1 MLALWQGQRMQ
12 FDQLKRR
19 EFITLLGSAAI
30 ALPLAARA
38 QQSAVP
44 VIGFLRSTSLAF
56 SATMVAAF
64 RQGLTAVGFN
74 EGQNVAVEYRFA
86 DNQLERLPGLVAELL
101 RLPVEVIV
109 ANVNAALAAKA
120 ATTTVPIVFATGS
133 DPIVDGLVASL
144 NRPGGNVT
152 GVSFVSGLLG
162 AKRFDMLRQ
171 LVPSAATMAMLVETD
186 TLESRIERR
195 DVELAAQALGQ
206 QLIIAPVSSEG
217 EFDGAFA
224 SIVGR
229 GAKALLVG
237 TGPLL
242 TSNRERVVGLA
253 ARHAIP
259 AIYALRE
266 FVVVGG
272 LMSYGAS
279 IAEAYRQVGIYA
291 GRVLKGEKPA
301 DLPVMQST
309 KFELMLNLKTAKAL
323 GLVIPPTVRAL
334 ADEVIE

>member
-1 MLALWQGQRMQ
+1 MIR
-12 FDQLKRR
+12 RR
-19 EFITLLGSAAI
+19 EFITLLGGAA
-30 ALPLAARA
+30 AWPLAARA
-38 QQSAVP
+38 QQPAMP
-44 VIGFLRSTSLAF
+44 VVGFVRSTSLAF
-56 SATMVAAF
+56 SVPMVAAF
-64 RQGLTAVGFN
+64 RQGLTAAGFN
-74 EGQNVAVEYRFA
+74 EGQNVTIEYRFA
-86 DNQLERLPGLVAELL
+86 DNQLGRLPGLVAELIS
-101 RLPVEVIV
+101 RPVEVIV
-109 ANVNAALAAKA
+109 ANINAALAAKA
-120 ATTTVPIVFATGS
+120 ATATVPIVFATGS
-133 DPIVDGLVASL
+133 DPVVDGLVASL

-162 AKRFDMLRQ
+162 AKRLDMLRQ
-171 LVPSAATMAMLVETD
+171 LVPAATTMAMLVGID
-186 TLESRIERR
+186 TLEERIERR

-217 EFDGAFA
+217 EFDGAFT

-237 TGPLL
+237 TGPFL
-242 TSNRERVVGLA
+242 TSNRQRVVALA

-259 AIYALRE
+259 AVYAVRE

-279 IAEAYRQVGIYA
+279 IAEAYRQAGIYA

-309 KFELMLNLKTAKAL
+309 KFELVINLKTAKAL
-323 GLVIPPTVRAL
+323 GLEVPTTLLAN

>member
-1 MLALWQGQRMQ
+1 
-12 FDQLKRR
+12 LKRR
-19 EFITLLGSAAI
+19 EFITLVGGAA
-30 ALPLAARA
+30 AAWPLAARA
-38 QQSAVP
+38 QQPAMP

-56 SATMVAAF
+56 SVPMVAAF
-64 RQGLTAVGFN
+64 RQGLTAAGFN
-74 EGQNVAVEYRFA
+74 EGQNVAIEYRFA
-86 DNQLERLPGLVAELL
+86 DNQLGRLPGLVAELIS
-101 RLPVEVIV
+101 LPVAVIV

-120 ATTTVPIVFATGS
+120 ATTAVPIVFATGS

-162 AKRFDMLRQ
+162 AKRLDMLRQ
-171 LVPSAATMAMLVETD
+171 LVPAAATMAMLVGTD
-186 TLESRIERR
+186 TLEARIERR

-217 EFDGAFA
+217 EFDGAFT

-237 TGPLL
+237 TGPFL
-242 TSNRERVVGLA
+242 TSNRERIVGLA

-259 AIYALRE
+259 AVYAVRE

-279 IAEAYRQVGIYA
+279 IAEAYRQAGIYA

-309 KFELMLNLKTAKAL
+309 KFELVINLKTAKAL
-323 GLVIPPTVRAL
+323 GLDVPTTLLAA

>member
-1 MLALWQGQRMQ
+1 MNRRQ
-12 FDQLKRR
+12 F
-19 EFITLLGSAAI
+19 I
-30 ALPLAARA
+30 ALAGGTASAWPLAARA
-38 QQSAVP
+38 QQPAMP
-44 VIGFLRSTSLAF
+44 VIGFLRSTSLAA
-56 SATMVAAF
+56 STPMIAGF
-64 RQGLTAVGFN
+64 RQGLTAAGFN
-74 EGQNVAVEYRFA
+74 EGQNVAIEYRYA
-86 DNQLERLPGLVAELL
+86 DNQLERLPGLVAELI
-101 RLPVEVIV
+101 RLPVAVIV
-109 ANVNAALAAKA
+109 GNINAALAAKA

-133 DPIVDGLVASL
+133 DPVVDGLVANL

-162 AKRFDMLRQ
+162 AKRLDMLRQ
-171 LVPSAATMAMLVETD
+171 LVPATTTIAMLVGTES
-186 TLESRIERR
+186 LEARIERR

-217 EFDGAFA
+217 EFDGAFT

-237 TGPLL
+237 TGPFL
-242 TSNRERVVGLA
+242 TSNRERVVALA
-253 ARHAIP
+253 VRYAIP

-266 FVVVGG
+266 FVEAGG

-279 IAEAYRQVGIYA
+279 IVEAYRQAGIYA

-309 KFELMLNLKTAKAL
+309 KFELVINLKIAKAL
-323 GLVIPPTVRAL
+323 GLTVPPTLLAI

>member
-1 MLALWQGQRMQ
+1 V
-12 FDQLKRR
+12 KRR
-19 EFITLLGSAAI
+19 AFITLIGGAA
-30 ALPLAARA
+30 AGWPLAAWA
-38 QQSAVP
+38 QQPAMP

-56 SATMVAAF
+56 SVPLVAAF
-64 RQGLTAVGFN
+64 RQGLTVAGFN

-86 DNQLERLPGLVAELL
+86 DNQLGRLPGLVAELIS
-101 RLPVEVIV
+101 LPVTVIV
-109 ANVNAALAAKA
+109 ANGAAALAAKA

-133 DPIVDGLVASL
+133 DPVVDGLVASL

-162 AKRFDMLRQ
+162 TKRLDMLRQ
-171 LVPSAATMAMLVETD
+171 LVPAAATMAMLVETD
-186 TLESRIERR
+186 TLEARIERR

-206 QLIIAPVSSEG
+206 QLVIAPVSSEG
-217 EFDGAFA
+217 EFDGAFT

-237 TGPLL
+237 TGPFL
-242 TSNRERVVGLA
+242 TSNRERVVALA

-259 AIYALRE
+259 AVYALRE

-279 IAEAYRQVGIYA
+279 IAEAYRQAGIYA

-309 KFELMLNLKTAKAL
+309 KFELVINLKTANAL
-323 GLVIPPTVRAL
+323 GLDVPTTL
-334 ADEVIE
+334 LTTADEVIE

>member
-1 MLALWQGQRMQ
+1 M
-12 FDQLKRR
+12 KRR
-19 EFITLLGSAAI
+19 DFITLLAGAAT
-30 ALPLAARA
+30 AWPPGAGA
-38 QQSAVP
+38 QQPAMP
-44 VIGFLRSTSLAF
+44 VVGFLRSTSLAA
-56 SATMVAAF
+56 SAPMIAGF
-64 RQGLTAVGFN
+64 RQGLTATGFKD
-74 EGQNVAVEYRFA
+74 GQNVAIEYRYA
-86 DNQLERLPGLVAELL
+86 DNQLERLPGLVAELI
-101 RLPVEVIV
+101 RLPVAVIV

-152 GVSFVSGLLG
+152 GVSFLAGLLG
-162 AKRFDMLRQ
+162 AKRLEMLRQ
-171 LVPSAATMAMLVETD
+171 LVPTAATMAMLVGTD
-186 TLESRIERR
+186 TLDARIERR

-217 EFDGAFA
+217 EFDGAFT

-229 GAKALLVG
+229 GAKTLLVG
-237 TGPLL
+237 SGPLL
-242 TSNRERVVGLA
+242 TSNRERLVPLA

-259 AIYALRE
+259 AIYAQRE
-266 FVVVGG
+266 FVEVGG

-279 IAEAYRQVGIYA
+279 IVEAYRQAGIYA
-291 GRVLKGEKPA
+291 GRVLKGEKPE

-309 KFELMLNLKTAKAL
+309 KFELVINLKTAKAL
-323 GLVIPPTVRAL
+323 GLTLPPTLLAI